1 MGKSYAD
8 TLRSQKVAVMKTNTP
23 VATNKESEASS
34 SSGNT
39 AKLVAA
45 TGTVESPSPPSDD
58 KVRPLIATGMA
69 ESSPSS
75 IATVGVRA
83 SPIAVTQQSE
93 CSSSAVLKTELA
105 VMTHESKASSSSEAG
120 TMHYDATKEP
130 ELFSVNSKTEFAV
143 ASEHLGSSSSVVV
156 KEESSFATQ
165 ELKRTSSTDTKAE
178 FLEPTQ
184 PVLAIHPSQ
193 NEYSAAAR
201 VDFSQEIEKSHAA
214 QIQNVDSAPES
225 EQI

>member
-8 TLRSQKVAVMKTNTP
+8 TLRSHKVAVMKTNTP

-130 ELFSVNSKTEFAV
+130 ELFSVN
-143 ASEHLGSSSSVVV
+143 
-156 KEESSFATQ
+156 
-165 ELKRTSSTDTKAE
+165 

-184 PVLAIHPSQ
+184 PVLAIQPSQ

-214 QIQNVDSAPES
+214 QIQNIDSAPES